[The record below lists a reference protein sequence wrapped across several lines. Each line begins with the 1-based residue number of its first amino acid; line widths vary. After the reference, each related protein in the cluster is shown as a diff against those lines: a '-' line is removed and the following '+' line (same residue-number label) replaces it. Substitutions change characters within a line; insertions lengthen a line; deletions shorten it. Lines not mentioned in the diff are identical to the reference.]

1 MSLIETWLNRT
12 LGLLAALLLFFMMCL
27 TFVDVM
33 MRYVFNSPIGAS
45 FEVTELALGLV
56 VFAGLP
62 LVTMK
67 EEHVSIDLID
77 LILPEKAIA
86 AMRRIV
92 FLLMAGCLGVLTWR
106 LWLQAD
112 RFLSYGDTTATA
124 MIPIAPFY
132 YAMSV
137 LTGFT
142 TALLLAKTVLP
153 RAPDDGEPHYEY
165 SAQ

>member
-1 MSLIETWLNRT
+1 MSVIETWLNRS
-12 LGLLAALLLFFMMCL
+12 LGVLAALILFFMMCL

-33 MRYVFNSPIGAS
+33 MRYVFNNPIGAS

-77 LILPEKAIA
+77 LLLPERAIA
-86 AMRRIV
+86 IMRRAV
-92 FLLMAGCLGVLTWR
+92 FVLMAGCLGVLTWR

-112 RFLSYGDTTATA
+112 RFASYGDITATA
-124 MIPIAPFY
+124 LIPIAPFY
-132 YAMSV
+132 YVMSV

-142 TALLLAKTVLP
+142 VALLLAKAVLP
-153 RAPDDGEPHYEY
+153 RDPDDNTPHYEY